1 MTLLFYL
8 DVWERYIT
16 YVEDDRI
23 REAAL
28 GGADTCI
35 RSKVVWQVKLLRQA
49 EGFALLR
56 FVEVRSSCHQWEA
69 AKSAPRAGSDNVE
82 TGQRL
87 CNFAKVELSRSG
99 KPVIQGRDTPWR
111 QGGRR

>member
-1 MTLLFYL
+1 MILLFYL

-35 RSKVVWQVKLLRQA
+35 RSKVVWQVKLLRQRRDS
-49 EGFALLR
+49 L
-56 FVEVRSSCHQWEA
+56 
-69 AKSAPRAGSDNVE
+69 SAIR
-82 TGQRL
+82 
-87 CNFAKVELSRSG
+87 
-99 KPVIQGRDTPWR
+99 
-111 QGGRR
+111 